1 MRRQI
6 SADELA
12 DLFHQAGKCLWHLLY
27 LEHALQH
34 LLVLKVDLA
43 QGTGRTQQQ
52 VEEFLEKRRGATLGN
67 AIRDAEKNE
76 VLPSSLLK
84 TLRNLKGERDWLI
97 HKALNQHG
105 DALYTSEGRDLV
117 FSRLKKLAQDAI
129 DLQLSVAKHSLR
141 GLDPVKIES
150 TAQQKLADFKGEP

>member
-1 MRRQI
+1 M
-6 SADELA
+6 
-12 DLFHQAGKCLWHLLY
+12 
-27 LEHALQH
+27 
-34 LLVLKVDLA
+34 
-43 QGTGRTQQQ
+43 
-52 VEEFLEKRRGATLGN
+52 
-67 AIRDAEKNE
+67 
-76 VLPSSLLK
+76 
-84 TLRNLKGERDWLI
+84 I

-150 TAQQKLADFKGEP
+150 TAQQKLADLKGEP